1 MSATLPFRSIS
12 RAGAYR
18 EILLHVVQDDRLLA
32 QVIFD
37 TRLQFG
43 SLYSTPSFTS

>member
-18 EILLHVVQDDRLLA
+18 EILLVQDDRLLA

-43 SLYSTPSFTS
+43 SLYSTPSLTS